1 MEVNETSAARVNDV
15 YSELA
20 KITAADTEQIGIAMS
35 KVASLAHSAN
45 MEFETTGA
53 FLTQIIETTQEAPET
68 AGTSLK
74 TVLARFSEVK
84 KLYSEGQLLGSD
96 EEGQEINVNKIQEA
110 LRSVG
115 ISMKDFLL
123 GKEGLD
129 QVLLRLAERWDTLDV
144 STQRYIATQAAGSRR
159 SECCL
164 LLSVA

>member
-1 MEVNETSAARVNDV
+1 MIQSIPHGNVGQQR
-15 YSELA
+15 
-20 KITAADTEQIGIAMS
+20 
-35 KVASLAHSAN
+35 
-45 MEFETTGA
+45 
-53 FLTQIIETTQEAPET
+53 
-68 AGTSLK
+68 
-74 TVLARFSEVK
+74 LARFSEVK

-144 STQRYIATQAAGSRR
+144 STQRYLQ
-159 SECCL
+159 
-164 LLSVA
+164 